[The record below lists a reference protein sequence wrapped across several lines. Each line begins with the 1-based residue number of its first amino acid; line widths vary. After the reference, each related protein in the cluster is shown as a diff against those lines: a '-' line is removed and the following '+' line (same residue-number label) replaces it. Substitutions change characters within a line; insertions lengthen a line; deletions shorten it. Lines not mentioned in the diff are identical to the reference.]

1 MTTDS
6 TPPADDQ
13 AARYEAEL
21 SRWAEKNVELAA
33 ENIDLRARV
42 AVVRALR
49 DKYAV
54 ENAQLQQARRN
65 RIGVYGH
72 NDAYALVAHVVS
84 ELDAVLDGPA
94 EAAEPATFQERAER
108 FGREFA
114 AGMAEGIGA
123 SEAAEPAATPNQ
135 LQAAPTLGVAEAGAP
150 EPGPHDNLY
159 EAAGKLA
166 QHLDTEPEYLAH
178 GVVDL
183 VLRMQAEEAAG
194 GVSATPETPTAAAPA
209 GDRWGLAQPGTST
222 GGVSTTPAAPPSFD
236 WQLIGHRAQA
246 LANACLHC
254 DDEALVLGGL
264 LAMVADAAG
273 CVLRPAGVSSTPDP
287 AAPAWP
293 LVSDLDKALDI
304 LGDPL
309 DPAVS
314 VGDRAIAYSMVR
326 RVRAALAGTATTPEE
341 TT

>member
-150 EPGPHDNLY
+150 EPAADRCGCCEIVWRLCRGLYDKGYARCCSDCTHD
-159 EAAGKLA
+159 
-166 QHLDTEPEYLAH
+166 LD
-178 GVVDL
+178 V
-183 VLRMQAEEAAG
+183 R
-194 GVSATPETPTAAAPA
+194 
-209 GDRWGLAQPGTST
+209 PGS
-222 GGVSTTPAAPPSFD
+222 VST
-236 WQLIGHRAQA
+236 
-246 LANACLHC
+246 
-254 DDEALVLGGL
+254 
-264 LAMVADAAG
+264 
-273 CVLRPAGVSSTPDP
+273 TPDP
-287 AAPAWP
+287 AAQERLARWLYRNYGGNTTKNGDWHQPPWSELTDVIRAAWITE
-293 LVSDLDKALDI
+293 SGDAL
-304 LGDPL
+304 
-309 DPAVS
+309 
-314 VGDRAIAYSMVR
+314 
-326 RVRAALAGTATTPEE
+326 AALAGSATPPEE